1 MSNRPVLS
9 SQHQSLDT
17 LVLAREDACRA
28 LERGDV
34 EIEYRGRWIEVVDH
48 KRGWDYIFNGRREG
62 ESLEQVFE
70 EIDMLEGIS
79 EEEVKLPAEAWEN
92 RRSDSLS

>member
-1 MSNRPVLS
+1 MSKSPELS
-9 SQHQSLDT
+9 SQYQSLVT
-17 LVLAREDACRA
+17 LVLAREEACRA

-34 EIEYRGRWIEVVDH
+34 EIEYRGWWIEVVDQ
-48 KRGWDYIFNGRREG
+48 KRGRDYIFNGCRRDPP
-62 ESLEQVFE
+62 LEEVFE

-79 EEEVKLPAEAWEN
+79 EEEVKLLAEAWEN